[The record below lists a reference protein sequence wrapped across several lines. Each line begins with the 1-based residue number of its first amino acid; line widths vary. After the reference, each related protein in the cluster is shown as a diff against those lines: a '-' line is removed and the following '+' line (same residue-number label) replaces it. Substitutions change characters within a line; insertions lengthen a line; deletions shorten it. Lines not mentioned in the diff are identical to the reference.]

1 MVRLPYNTPELQ
13 ESFSPSKAVDQA
25 RNVEGIL
32 HHGLSMEN
40 LIYKLKQGATG
51 TLALFVNLYDI
62 LTSRH
67 LEHARNDVL
76 RSIYSPL
83 GLCDDHTFGN
93 ACLSLNSSISP
104 NLLDMVHGT
113 ARHLSV
119 VKVST
124 TIASSSAQ
132 VLWHREENAVFLSDY
147 SSLQVLGSRNVV
159 THG

>member
-1 MVRLPYNTPELQ
+1 MLRGV
-13 ESFSPSKAVDQA
+13 
-25 RNVEGIL
+25 L
-32 HHGLSMEN
+32 HHGLSREN

-76 RSIYSPL
+76 RSIHSL
-83 GLCDDHTFGN
+83 GLCDDHIFGN

-119 VKVST
+119 VKVSF
-124 TIASSSAQ
+124 IGSSPVAPR
-132 VLWHREENAVFLSDY
+132 RECRLSLRLFILAGAGKSKCRDAW
-147 SSLQVLGSRNVV
+147 LVV
-159 THG
+159 CKYRIFKPRFIFREQMRTSN